1 MRAIGRL
8 WRGEIGLARTFW
20 IYGVV
25 VCAILSQFAFRL
37 NIVRPPRRAWIDVA
51 APAVTFVSGVYLL
64 FVAVAVWR
72 SAGRYQGAAVWPI
85 LAKLS
90 IVAVVAVMLA
100 HTGAQLLRRA

>member
-8 WRGEIGLARTFW
+8 WRGEVGLARTFW

-25 VCAILSQFAFRL
+25 ISAILSQLAFRL
-37 NIVRPPRRAWIDVA
+37 NVIRPPRSAWIDVA
-51 APAVTFVSGVYLL
+51 APAVTVLSGVYLL

-72 SAGRYQGAAVWPI
+72 SADRYPGPAVWPI

-90 IVAVVAVMLA
+90 MVGVVAVMLA
-100 HTGAQLLRRA
+100 HTGAQLLRRI